1 MRTNIF
7 KGIGVA
13 LVTPF
18 TSDGSVDTQALRRL
32 VEKQVKSGVDFLCV
46 LGTTAETPCL
56 STEDKKIVMQTVRE
70 TVDSKFPLLLGCGG
84 NNTAVVVDYLKNGD
98 LTGFDGVLIVCPYYN
113 KPSQEGLYQHFSAIA
128 EASPLPVVLYNVPG
142 RTGVN
147 LLPETTLR
155 LANAHENVVAVKEAS
170 GNIEQI
176 TKIIE
181 AAPDGFDVLS
191 GDDGITYELISKG
204 AAGVISVIGNAFPA
218 EFGTMVH
225 AALKGDDVIAGRIN
239 EKLQTFYTLI
249 MADGNPAGIKALLNI
264 RGEIGPQ
271 LRLPLVPATEDTQKK
286 LQKALE
292 EM

>member
-147 LLPETTLR
+147 LLPDTTLR
-155 LANAHENVVAVKEAS
+155 LANAHKNVVAIKEAS

-176 TKIIE
+176 TRIIE
-181 AAPDGFDVLS
+181 AAPEGFDVLS
-191 GDDGITYELISKG
+191 GDDGITYELINKG

-225 AALKGDDVIAGRIN
+225 AALKGDNVIAERIN

-249 MADGNPAGIKALLNI
+249 MADGNPAGIKALLSI

-271 LRLPLVPATEDTQKK
+271 LRLPLVPVTEATHKK